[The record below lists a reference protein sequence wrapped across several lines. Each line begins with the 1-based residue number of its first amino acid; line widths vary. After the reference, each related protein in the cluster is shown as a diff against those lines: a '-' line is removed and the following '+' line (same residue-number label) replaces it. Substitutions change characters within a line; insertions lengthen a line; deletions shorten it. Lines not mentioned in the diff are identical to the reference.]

1 LAFSDLF
8 SRLKRGDAEVDTDA
22 VAAPVSPTKALSRFL
37 TGLMGRPGP
46 VLVDLGPVIG
56 ANVSF
61 FGEKLGCKIIVED
74 LAKDIDRHVSERRL
88 AELPKFFEKRI
99 AREDQSVD
107 GVICWDLFD
116 YLDKGSAEALA
127 RQLVRILRD
136 DGLLLAFFNTV
147 DPKPGAEP
155 PRPGYTK
162 YVVVDP
168 VSLQHRPYAGVRGR
182 QKSFQNR
189 DIQRMFEPLRI
200 TDQFLLKSH
209 TREVLFRK
217 AAGDAPAAPPVP

>member
-8 SRLKRGDAEVDTDA
+8 SRLKRGDAEADTDA
-22 VAAPVSPTKALSRFL
+22 VNAPVSPTKALSRFL
-37 TGLMGRPGP
+37 AALAGRPAP

-88 AELPKFFEKRI
+88 AELPRFLDKRI
-99 AREDQSVD
+99 AREDHSVD
-107 GVICWDLFD
+107 GIICWDLFD
-116 YLDKGSAEALA
+116 YLDKASAEALA
-127 RQLVRILRD
+127 RQLVRILRE

-147 DPKPGAEP
+147 DPKHGSEP
-155 PRPGYTK
+155 PPPAYTK
-162 YVVVDP
+162 YFIVDP
-168 VSLQHRPYAGVRGR
+168 VTLQHRPYKGARAR

-217 AAGDAPAAPPVP
+217 TAGEAPAAPPVS